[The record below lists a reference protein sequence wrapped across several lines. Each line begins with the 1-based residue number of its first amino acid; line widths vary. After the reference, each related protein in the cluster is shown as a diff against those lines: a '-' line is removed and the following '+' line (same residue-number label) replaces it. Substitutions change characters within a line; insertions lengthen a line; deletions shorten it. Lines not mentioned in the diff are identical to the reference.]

1 MHVYLYARTIA
12 RRAFSNGDAR
22 KQGLQDQTMTDTFNI
37 SLTRNEIATIHKA
50 LGEYLS
56 FLLKEWEHQESVG
69 ETNAAASLFEQAD
82 EVRTLMNRIG
92 AAPLNLR

>member
-1 MHVYLYARTIA
+1 MA
-12 RRAFSNGDAR
+12 
-22 KQGLQDQTMTDTFNI
+22 DTFSF
-37 SLTRNEIATIHKA
+37 SLTTGEIAIIHKA
-50 LGEYLS
+50 LGEHLS

-69 ETNAAASLFEQAD
+69 EKDAAANLFEQAD